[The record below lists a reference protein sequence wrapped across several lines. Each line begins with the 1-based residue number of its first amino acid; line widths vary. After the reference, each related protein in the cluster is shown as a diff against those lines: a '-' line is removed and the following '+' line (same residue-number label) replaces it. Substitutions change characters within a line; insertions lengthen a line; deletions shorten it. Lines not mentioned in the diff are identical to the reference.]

1 MNRAYEL
8 MVVLRPEVEVTDK
21 TATELIDKLLAG
33 EAKTT
38 SVTLLG
44 KKRLAYEI
52 QKQTEGVYVLA
63 KVEGMIHTHEIEK
76 KVQVG
81 GQVLRYLLTT
91 VN

>member
-1 MNRAYEL
+1 MNQAYEL
-8 MVVLRPEVEVTDK
+8 MLVIRAEVEVTDK
-21 TATELIDKLLAG
+21 TATELVDKLLSG
-33 EAKTT
+33 EAKMT
-38 SVTLLG
+38 SVSVLG

-63 KVEGMIHTHEIEK
+63 KLEGTIHVHEIEK

-81 GQVLRYLLTT
+81 SQVLRYLLTT